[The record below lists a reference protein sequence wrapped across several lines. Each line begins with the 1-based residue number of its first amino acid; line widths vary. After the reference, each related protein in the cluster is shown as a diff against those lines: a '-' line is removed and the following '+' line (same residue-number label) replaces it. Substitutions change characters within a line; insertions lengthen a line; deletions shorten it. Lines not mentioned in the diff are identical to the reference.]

1 MNGFSQIMGNTE
13 NNKNNIKLK
22 GIKCKFCNVIC
33 KNKICINRNCA
44 MYQLNKTPLISDQ
57 DLQNY
62 DKILDNRE
70 LVNIIRNLEHRCSK
84 MEKEIGALKTKT
96 NTKLRI
102 QIIDIL
108 NIVSN
113 IPKMHFCSWFRNII
127 ITREIL
133 LGVFENDL
141 NDGIKNA
148 ILHDMRPSKKSAS
161 KILPIQAFVQKPN
174 CFYIYDY
181 LTPKNDKVAT
191 SYSDTDTDNIK
202 PEPKWTV
209 IPNDYIEKMVS
220 HISFKILAEFLVWQ
234 DENRTKIKKSEN
246 MQNDEINYMTKINGY
261 GTTIEKRSIEIKK
274 WLFGIIAQDI
284 QPMIKPDYE

>member
-13 NNKNNIKLK
+13 NRIKLK
-22 GIKCKFCNVIC
+22 GTKCKFCNVIC

-44 MYQLNKTPLISDQ
+44 MHQLNKTPLLNDS

-70 LVNIIRNLEHRCSK
+70 LVNIIRILEHRCSK
-84 MEKEIGALKTKT
+84 MEKEIETLKTKT
-96 NTKLRI
+96 NTKVRI

-108 NIVSN
+108 NNVSN
-113 IPKMHFCSWFRNII
+113 IPKMQYCNWFRNII

-133 LGVFENDL
+133 LSVFENDL

-148 ILHDMRPSKKSAS
+148 ILHDMRPTKKSAS
-161 KILPIQAFVQKPN
+161 KILPVQAFAQKPN
-174 CFYIYDY
+174 CFYIYDC
-181 LTPKNDKVAT
+181 LTPKNDKPTT
-191 SYSDTDTDNIK
+191 SYSDIDTNNIK
-202 PEPKWTV
+202 PDPKWTV
-209 IPNDYIEKMVS
+209 IPNDYIEKMVL

-234 DENRTKIKKSEN
+234 DENRAKIKRSEN

-274 WLFGIIAQDI
+274 WLYGIIAQDI
-284 QPMIKPDYE
+284 KPMIKPEYE